1 MTSLI
6 FHLSMGYIE
15 PCCCD
20 KQLPALLRE
29 RRTAFFQTNGDVT
42 VQKFMGAVGR
52 MAGQP
57 SELWLMMPQ
66 VNLALLRTLRQWF
79 QRGWINSLHLL
90 TQENQE
96 TMVMG
101 ELGEAAL
108 ASARPLGRFA
118 PQRTPAEGTAG
129 AVDYA
134 HDPLVLDGL
143 MAFIG
148 TTDVVAIQG
157 AMLTQVDFSLSL
169 YAAAFGP
176 RPKYFDAPDG
186 KVRMMLEPVISKM
199 RIKRAQT
206 SRT

>member
-1 MTSLI
+1 MA
-6 FHLSMGYIE
+6 YIE

-20 KQLPALLRE
+20 RQLPVLLRE

-42 VQKFMGAVGR
+42 VQKFMGAVGC

-57 SELWLMMPQ
+57 SELWLMLPQ
-66 VNLALLRTLRQWF
+66 VDLALLRTLRQWF
-79 QRGWINSLHLL
+79 QRGWISSLHLL

-96 TMVMG
+96 ADVMA
-101 ELGEAAL
+101 ELGEAAQC
-108 ASARPLGRFA
+108 AAVAQQPTEQA
-118 PQRTPAEGTAG
+118 

-143 MAFIG
+143 LAFIG
-148 TTDVVAIQG
+148 TEHVVAIQG

-169 YAAAFGP
+169 YAASFGP
-176 RPKYFDAPDG
+176 RQKYFDASDG

-199 RIKRAQT
+199 KIKARKKCLQ
-206 SRT
+206 

>member
-1 MTSLI
+1 MA
-6 FHLSMGYIE
+6 YIE

-57 SELWLMMPQ
+57 SELWLMLPA
-66 VNLALLRTLRQWF
+66 VDLALLRTLRQWF

-101 ELGEAAL
+101 ELGE
-108 ASARPLGRFA
+108 
-118 PQRTPAEGTAG
+118 TAEGTAA

-176 RPKYFDAPDG
+176 RQKYFDAPDG

>member
-1 MTSLI
+1 MS
-6 FHLSMGYIE
+6 YIE

-42 VQKFMGAVGR
+42 VQKFMRAVGR

-66 VNLALLRTLRQWF
+66 VDLALLRTLRQWF

-96 TMVMG
+96 KMVMD
-101 ELGEAAL
+101 ELAEAV
-108 ASARPLGRFA
+108 
-118 PQRTPAEGTAG
+118 QTA
-129 AVDYA
+129 AVAQQPTEQVVVDYA

-148 TTDVVAIQG
+148 PTDVVAIQG

-176 RPKYFDAPDG
+176 RQKYFDAPDG

-199 RIKRAQT
+199 RIKRAQS

>member
-1 MTSLI
+1 MA
-6 FHLSMGYIE
+6 YIE

-20 KQLPALLRE
+20 RQLPVLLRE

-42 VQKFMGAVGR
+42 VQRFMNAVGC

-57 SELWLMMPQ
+57 SELWLMLPA
-66 VNLALLRTLRQWF
+66 VDFPLLRTLRQWF
-79 QRGWINSLHLL
+79 QRGWISSLHLL

-96 TMVMG
+96 EMVMG
-101 ELGEAAL
+101 ELGEA
-108 ASARPLGRFA
+108 
-118 PQRTPAEGTAG
+118 TAG
-129 AVDYA
+129 ENASEENGAAVANSQFSTLNSQLDYA

-143 MAFIG
+143 LAFIG
-148 TTDVVAIQG
+148 TEHVVAIQG

-176 RPKYFDAPDG
+176 RQKYFDAPDG

-199 RIKRAQT
+199 KIKARKKCLQ
-206 SRT
+206 

>member
-1 MTSLI
+1 MA
-6 FHLSMGYIE
+6 YIL
-15 PCCCD
+15 PCCCA
-20 KQLPALLRE
+20 KQLPELLIE

-42 VQKFMGAVGR
+42 VQKLMGAVGC

-57 SELWLMMPQ
+57 SELWLMLPA
-66 VNLALLRTLRQWF
+66 VDLALLRTLRQWF
-79 QRGWINSLHLL
+79 QRGWISSLHLL

-96 TMVMG
+96 EMVMG
-101 ELGEAAL
+101 ELGEA
-108 ASARPLGRFA
+108 
-118 PQRTPAEGTAG
+118 TAG
-129 AVDYA
+129 EDASEENGNDSSISHQPSSLSYA

-148 TTDVVAIQG
+148 PTDVVAIQG

-176 RPKYFDAPDG
+176 RQKYFDATDG

-199 RIKRAQT
+199 RVKRAQ
-206 SRT
+206 SK

>member
-1 MTSLI
+1 MS
-6 FHLSMGYIE
+6 YIE

-20 KQLPALLRE
+20 RQLPVLLRE

-42 VQKFMGAVGR
+42 VQKFMGAVGF

-66 VNLALLRTLRQWF
+66 VDLPLLRTLRQWF
-79 QRGWINSLHLL
+79 QRGWISSLHLL

-96 TMVMG
+96 KMVMG
-101 ELGEAAL
+101 ELGEATL
-108 ASARPLGRFA
+108 ATA
-118 PQRTPAEGTAG
+118 PAECTAG

-134 HDPLVLDGL
+134 HNPLVIVGL
-143 MAFIG
+143 LACIG
-148 TTDVVAIQG
+148 TEDVVAIQG

-169 YAAAFGP
+169 YAASFGP
-176 RPKYFDAPDG
+176 RPKYFDVPSG

-199 RIKRAQT
+199 RIKRA
-206 SRT
+206 

>member
-1 MTSLI
+1 
-6 FHLSMGYIE
+6 MGYIE

-42 VQKFMGAVGR
+42 VQKFMGAVGCL
-52 MAGQP
+52 AGQP
-57 SELWLMMPQ
+57 SELWLMLPA
-66 VNLALLRTLRQWF
+66 VDLALLRTLRQWF

-96 TMVMG
+96 KMVMG
-101 ELGEAAL
+101 ELGEAVQCA
-108 ASARPLGRFA
+108 AVAQQPTK
-118 PQRTPAEGTAG
+118 QV

-148 TTDVVAIQG
+148 PTDVVAIQG

-176 RPKYFDAPDG
+176 RQKYFDAPDG

-199 RIKRAQT
+199 RIKRAQ
-206 SRT
+206 RHKLA